1 MERARCTDRS
11 SSSLDHY
18 TLACICSGSLC
29 QCPDRTHR
37 SLDFHT
43 MPDLGRLGLASI
55 HSFFR
60 RLNQT
65 HPHCCSRKCAR
76 EPLQD
81 CTWHV
86 LDRYLSRCTLL
97 LACRFLLH
105 HLAMRS
111 FFLDTD
117 SHQECHTEYTT
128 VALFD
133 LGTDRACTRCMLLVA
148 KMRLEPDQPRR
159 LCMSTRH
166 WKSHRCSQDCSGK
179 Q

>member
-1 MERARCTDRS
+1 MERVRCTDRS
-11 SSSLDHY
+11 SSSLDHCI
-18 TLACICSGSLC
+18 LACICSGSLC

-43 MPDLGRLGLASI
+43 MPDLGRLGLALI

-60 RLNQT
+60 KSNQI

-76 EPLQD
+76 EPLQP

-86 LDRYLSRCTLL
+86 LDRCLSRCTLL
-97 LACRFLLH
+97 LACRSLLH
-105 HLAMRS
+105 RLAMRS
-111 FFLDTD
+111 FYLDTD
-117 SHQECHTEYTT
+117 TRQERHTKYRTA
-128 VALFD
+128 ALSG
-133 LGTDRACTRCMLLVA
+133 LGTDRARIRCMLLVA

-166 WKSHRCSQDCSGK
+166 WKSRRCSQDCSGK